1 MPIGAQPQWVP
12 GSRGRVGTA
21 HPMIRNRHILEA
33 FERDLQRRTP
43 NDIGRNLRILD
54 GLVREAV
61 ALGVWPPKDPMAGMA
76 WKIAFVQR
84 LNVRRA
90 PGQARPGA
98 ENKPR

>member
-1 MPIGAQPQWVP
+1 
-12 GSRGRVGTA
+12 
-21 HPMIRNRHILEA
+21 MIRNRHILEA

-61 ALGVWPPKDPMAGMA
+61 ALGVWPPKDPMSGMD
-76 WKIAFVQR
+76 WKYAFVQR

-90 PGQARPGA
+90 PGQARPSA
-98 ENKPR
+98 